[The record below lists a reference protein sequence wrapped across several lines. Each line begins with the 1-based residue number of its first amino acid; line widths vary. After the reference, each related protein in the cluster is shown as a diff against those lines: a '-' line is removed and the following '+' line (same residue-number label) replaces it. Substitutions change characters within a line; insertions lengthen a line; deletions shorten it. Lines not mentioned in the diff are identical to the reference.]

1 MSPAE
6 TAGVEGAANRP
17 GTVSARAV
25 GEAGT
30 LTARGERTRRVL
42 TTAGRRV
49 FETAGFH
56 DARIVDVAAAAGCA
70 VGSFYSYFESKE
82 ELFLVLLIELENEV
96 YEEPDRLPV
105 TADPVQRMRE
115 TNRLYFESFRRN
127 SAFWAVVEQARL
139 QSDAARQL
147 LVDRHQYH
155 RSRTFRALSAW
166 QQEGLIPE
174 DVNVEFAATAL
185 GAMTERCAYLW
196 FVMGEP
202 MQFDDAVEEITRLW
216 VKGLGL
222 RSRPRKR
229 QTSSNR

>member
-1 MSPAE
+1 MSPANSPDLDS
-6 TAGVEGAANRP
+6 TASRP

-30 LTARGERTRRVL
+30 LTARGERTRREL
-42 TTAGRRV
+42 LNAGRRV

-96 YEEPDRLPV
+96 YEEPDRLPA
-105 TADPVQRMRE
+105 TANPIDRVRE
-115 TNRLYFESFRRN
+115 TNRLYFESFQRN
-127 SAFWAVVEQARL
+127 SAFWSVVEQARL

-166 QQEGLIPE
+166 QQEGLIP
-174 DVNVEFAATAL
+174 DNVNVEFAATAL

-202 MQFDDAVEEITRLW
+202 MEFEDTVEEITRLW
-216 VKGLGL
+216 VKGLEL
-222 RSRPRKR
+222 KSAPRRRHRASKP
-229 QTSSNR
+229 